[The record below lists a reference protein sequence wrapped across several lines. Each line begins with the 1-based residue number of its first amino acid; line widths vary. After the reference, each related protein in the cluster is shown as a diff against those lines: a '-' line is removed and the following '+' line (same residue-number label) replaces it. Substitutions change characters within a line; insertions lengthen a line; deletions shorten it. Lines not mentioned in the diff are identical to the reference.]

1 MPELSIV
8 LTTWNSLSHIRKCL
22 ASILSLDTS
31 EVETIVVDSN
41 STDGTKE
48 HLETLSHS
56 LETLKLEL
64 MDLPPHGRIKWSEAK
79 QIGLDHSSGDWVC
92 LTKPNIMF
100 NESF

>member
-22 ASILSLDTS
+22 ESILSLDMS

-48 HLETLSHS
+48 YLEALSHS
-56 LETLKLEL
+56 LEASKLGLKVLL
-64 MDLPPHGRIKWSEAK
+64 SHRRIKWS
-79 QIGLDHSSGDWVC
+79 
-92 LTKPNIMF
+92 LTIPMETGFAYPILTLFSMRVF
-100 NESF
+100 